1 MSIGRLDASSSP
13 PAGILALFEL
23 QKTFVE
29 PLLRTG
35 RYTNTLLDLIFYDV
49 WALTAQLL
57 ARGEVV
63 ITEKSRSNAPS
74 ASHPLEV
81 IDLSAITNPSGSII
95 IVDTKR
101 APYARLFSDMKKFIA
116 YANGADGAGLHTV
129 SVTGVGSSAFGSVA
143 FAWNISEAIGE
154 PVAAVVP
161 GYGLADFIPQALGG
175 WFGFETYDRLQ
186 SATQSLLAQFAPS
199 LAMIGKDLA
208 RTTPGHAIVAETG
221 APVFLYGSA
230 ASDDVHAILENVG
243 GITRL
248 VGHSKGALAIE
259 NALRSLNNSRPE
271 KLSVLTFGCS
281 IQENPKVAEYGQYL
295 GKIDWLGLINSTGD
309 IEQYRP
315 FADHSTNTIIPLSLR
330 VAALLQKKGS

>member
-23 QKTFVE
+23 QKPFVE
-29 PLLRTG
+29 PVLRTS
-35 RYTNTLLDLIFYDV
+35 RFTNTLLDFVFYDV
-49 WALTAQLL
+49 WVLTAQLL

-63 ITEKSRSNAPS
+63 ITQKSSNVPS
-74 ASHPLEV
+74 TPHPFGFL
-81 IDLSAITNPSGSII
+81 DLSAMTNPSGSII
-95 IVDTKR
+95 VVDTR
-101 APYARLFSDMKKFIA
+101 LAPYARLFPDMKKFIE
-116 YANGADGAGLHTV
+116 YANGPDGAGLRTI

-175 WFGFETYDRLQ
+175 WLGLEMYDRFQ
-186 SATQSLLAQFAPS
+186 SVTQSLLAQFAPS

-208 RTTPGHAIVAETG
+208 RTTPGHAVVTETG

-230 ASDDVHAILENVG
+230 ASDDVHAILENVP
-243 GITRL
+243 GIARL

-259 NALRSLNNSRPE
+259 NALRSLDNSRPE

-281 IQENPKVAEYGQYL
+281 IQEDSKVADYGQYL
-295 GKIDWLGLINSTGD
+295 GKIDWFGLLNSTGD
-309 IEQYRP
+309 VEEYRP

-330 VAALLQKKGS
+330 VGALLQKQNV